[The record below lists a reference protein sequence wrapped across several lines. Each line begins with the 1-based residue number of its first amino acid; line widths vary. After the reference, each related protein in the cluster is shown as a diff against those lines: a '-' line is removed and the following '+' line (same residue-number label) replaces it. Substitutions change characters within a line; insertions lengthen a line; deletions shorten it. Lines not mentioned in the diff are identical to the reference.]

1 MQLVDWPLHQVVGG
15 IQTTRLGGCSR
26 PPYSSFNLGF
36 HVGDDEDTVLANH
49 RVLSEF
55 LPNPPFW
62 LDQVHSA
69 NVLEVTNSVTEQK
82 VFDRPKAD
90 ALYTKLKAQP
100 LAIMTADCLPIL
112 LASNNGKEV
121 AAVHGGWRPLAGNII
136 EKTVEKFTAPNQQ
149 ISAWL
154 GPAIGPTAFE
164 VGPDVVNA
172 FRCMDPSHINDFIE
186 LQNQKFLADI
196 FSITKRQLSSL
207 GITRIYSQY
216 ECTFSTPTKYFSYR
230 RDVIT
235 GRLATLI
242 WRK

>member
-69 NVLEVTNSVTEQK
+69 NVVEVINSFKEQK
-82 VFDRPKAD
+82 VSDRPKAD

-121 AAVHGGWRPLAGNII
+121 AAVHGGWRPLAGTII
-136 EKTVEKFTAPNQQ
+136 EKTIEKFTAPNQQ

-164 VGPDVVNA
+164 VGSDVVNA
-172 FRCMDPSHINDFIE
+172 FTCMNSSHIDDFTE
-186 LQNQKFLADI
+186 RQNKKFLADI
-196 FSITKRQLSSL
+196 FSIAKRQLSSL
-207 GITRIYSQY
+207 GITQIYSHY
-216 ECTFSTPTKYFSYR
+216 ECTFSMPTKYFSYR
-230 RDVIT
+230 RDAIT

>member
-1 MQLVDWPLHQVVGG
+1 MQLVDWPLHKHVGT

-49 RVLSEF
+49 RALSEF

-136 EKTVEKFTAPNQQ
+136 EKTIEKFTAPNQQ

-164 VGPDVVNA
+164 VGSDVVNA
-172 FRCMDPSHINDFIE
+172 FTCMNSSHIDDFTE
-186 LQNQKFLADI
+186 RQNKKFLADI
-196 FSITKRQLSSL
+196 FSIAKRQLSSL
-207 GITRIYSQY
+207 GITQIYSHY
-216 ECTFSTPTKYFSYR
+216 ECTFSMPTKYFSYR
-230 RDVIT
+230 RDAIT

>member
-26 PPYSSFNLGF
+26 PPYSNFNLGF
-36 HVGDDEDTVLANH
+36 HVGDDVDTVLANH

-69 NVLEVTNSVTEQK
+69 NVVEVINSFKEQK
-82 VFDRPKAD
+82 VSDRPKAD

-136 EKTVEKFTAPNQQ
+136 EKTIEKFTAPNQQ

-164 VGPDVVNA
+164 VGSDVVNA
-172 FRCMDPSHINDFIE
+172 FTCMNSSHIDDFTE
-186 LQNQKFLADI
+186 RQNKKFLADI
-196 FSITKRQLSSL
+196 FSIAKRQLSSL
-207 GITRIYSQY
+207 GITQIYSHY
-216 ECTFSTPTKYFSYR
+216 ECTFSMPTKYFSYR
-230 RDVIT
+230 RDAIT